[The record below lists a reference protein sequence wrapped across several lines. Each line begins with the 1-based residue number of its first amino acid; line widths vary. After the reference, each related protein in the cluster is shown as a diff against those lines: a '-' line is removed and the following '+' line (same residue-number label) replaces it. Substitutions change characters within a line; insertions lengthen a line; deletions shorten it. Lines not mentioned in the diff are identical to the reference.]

1 VGSVQR
7 IKNKIKIQ
15 TEQLNKIVRDI
26 FKIIDGREKKKFAKL
41 VLFDVVISLLDISFL
56 ALLLFVIHF
65 YTTPRHSISL
75 RYFPLLDNYPLLL
88 IVVFFILFSAKNFFG
103 FIVFRMQLH
112 FVYDVASRLSQKK
125 LSNYLD
131 GNYYDY
137 VNIDSSVH
145 IRNISQ
151 QPIEFGH
158 YVLGGLQQIISQ
170 SVLILLTIIVI
181 LIFNPVLFPLLF
193 AILTPPI
200 LLTGILMKKKL
211 TTVRKM
217 AKPVSEKT
225 LQHLK
230 EALSAYIESN
240 LYGRKY
246 FFSNRYH
253 ASQSKFNAFLSE
265 QLSIQNMPSRLIEV
279 FAIFGLVVLIL
290 INSFTANNNS
300 LELITLGAFMAAA
313 YKIIPGIVKI
323 LNSNGQIK
331 TYEFTIGNLL
341 QTEEEAIPE
350 KGLTNNKLNSVEFR
364 KISFSY
370 KNELV
375 LDKFCLQMMQGAFIG
390 LSGKSGKG
398 KTTIINLLLGFLESN
413 NGSIYFNNIVTNAA
427 ERQQYWK
434 NISYVK
440 QQQLMIYDSI
450 VNNITLTENV
460 YDTERLESAIKAA
473 GLGELI
479 DKCPEGMNTI
489 ISEEGKNISG
499 GQRQRISI
507 ARALYKDADLIIL
520 DEPFN
525 ELDRNSEDLLLEHFI
540 KLSKQGK
547 IILLITHNKES
558 LSYCNKI
565 IYLDEA

>member
-1 VGSVQR
+1 LKKVVE
-7 IKNKIKIQ
+7 N
-15 TEQLNKIVRDI
+15 I
-26 FKIIDGREKKKFAKL
+26 FKIIDGNEKKKFAKL
-41 VLFDVVISLLDISFL
+41 ILLDVMISLLDISFL

-65 YTTPRHSISL
+65 YTAPRHSISL
-75 RYFPLLDNYPLLL
+75 SYFPFLDKYPLFL
-88 IVVFFILFSAKNFFG
+88 IVVFFILFSVKNYFG
-103 FIVFRMQLH
+103 FIVFRMQLC

-125 LSNYLD
+125 LLNYLD

-170 SVLILLTIIVI
+170 SVLILITIIAI

-200 LLTGILMKKKL
+200 ILTGFLMKKKL
-211 TTVRKM
+211 TTIRKM

-240 LYGRKY
+240 LYGRKD

-265 QLSIQNMPSRLIEV
+265 QLAIQNMPSRLIEV
-279 FAIFGLVVLIL
+279 FAILGLFVLIL
-290 INSFTANNNS
+290 INSFTANSNS
-300 LELITLGAFMAAA
+300 LELITLGAFMAAV

-331 TYEFTIGNLL
+331 TYEFTISNLL
-341 QTEEEAIPE
+341 QTEEEEIPKKE
-350 KGLTNNKLNSVEFR
+350 LTNNKLNSVEFR

-375 LDKFCLQMMQGAFIG
+375 LDNFCLQMKQGAFIG

-398 KTTIINLLLGFLESN
+398 KTTIINLLLGFLEADK
-413 NGSIYFNNIVTNAA
+413 GSIYINNVVVNAR
-427 ERQQYWK
+427 ECQQYWK
-434 NISYVK
+434 GISYVK

-450 VNNITLTENV
+450 INNIVLAENF
-460 YDTERLESAIKAA
+460 YDTERLESAINVA

-489 ISEEGKNISG
+489 ISEDGKNISG
-499 GQRQRISI
+499 GQRQRIAI
-507 ARALYKDADLIIL
+507 ARALYKDSDLIIL

-525 ELDRNSEDLLLEHFI
+525 ELDRNSEDLLLQHFI

-547 IILLITHNKES
+547 MILLIAHNNES
-558 LSYCNKI
+558 LSFCNKI
-565 IYLDEA
+565 ISLDEA

>member
-1 VGSVQR
+1 
-7 IKNKIKIQ
+7 
-15 TEQLNKIVRDI
+15 
-26 FKIIDGREKKKFAKL
+26 
-41 VLFDVVISLLDISFL
+41 
-56 ALLLFVIHF
+56 
-65 YTTPRHSISL
+65 
-75 RYFPLLDNYPLLL
+75 
-88 IVVFFILFSAKNFFG
+88 
-103 FIVFRMQLH
+103 MQLH

>member
-1 VGSVQR
+1 LKKVV
-7 IKNKIKIQ
+7 KN
-15 TEQLNKIVRDI
+15 I

-41 VLFDVVISLLDISFL
+41 ILLDVMISVLDISFL
-56 ALLLFVIHF
+56 ALLLFVVHF
-65 YTTPRHSISL
+65 YTAPHHSTTLS
-75 RYFPLLDNYPLLL
+75 YFPFLDKYPLLL
-88 IVVFFILFSAKNFFG
+88 IVIFFILFSVKNFFG
-103 FIVFRMQLH
+103 FMVFRMQLH
-112 FVYDVASRLSQKK
+112 FVYNVASRLSQKK
-125 LSNYLD
+125 LSNYLN
-131 GNYYDY
+131 GNYHDY
-137 VNIDSSVH
+137 VSIDSSVH

-158 YVLGGLQQIISQ
+158 YVLEGVQQIISQ
-170 SVLILLTIIVI
+170 SVLILITTIAI

-200 LLTGILMKKKL
+200 IFTGFLMKRKL
-211 TTVRKM
+211 TTIRKI

-240 LYGRKY
+240 LYGRNA

-253 ASQSKFNAFLSE
+253 SSQSGFNAFLSE
-265 QLSIQNMPSRLIEV
+265 QLAIQNLPSRLIEV
-279 FAIFGLVVLIL
+279 FAILGLFVLIL

-300 LELITLGAFMAAA
+300 IELITLGAFMAAA

-331 TYEFTIGNLL
+331 TYEFTVNNLL
-341 QTEEEAIPE
+341 QSTEYHPQKKE
-350 KGLTNNKLNSVEFR
+350 LRNDKLYSFEFKNIFFR
-364 KISFSY
+364 Y
-370 KNELV
+370 KDELV
-375 LDKFCLQMMQGAFIG
+375 LDSFSLHITQGDLIG

-398 KTTIINLLLGFLESN
+398 KTTVVNLLLGFLEADSGCININ
-413 NGSIYFNNIVTNAA
+413 NVSTTAA

-434 NISYVK
+434 SISYVK

-450 VNNITLTENV
+450 INNITLAENF
-460 YDTERLESAIKAA
+460 YDTERLEGAINAA
-473 GLGELI
+473 GLRELI
-479 DKCPEGMNTI
+479 DKYPEGMNTI
-489 ISEEGKNISG
+489 ITEDGKNISG
-499 GQRQRISI
+499 GQRQRIAI
-507 ARALYKDADLIIL
+507 ARALYKEADLIIL

-525 ELDRNSEDLLLEHFI
+525 ELDRNSEHLLLQHFS

-558 LSYCNKI
+558 LSFCNKI
-565 IYLDEA
+565 ISLDEA